1 MFVHSESPMPK
12 LDCPLQ
18 LSPVFKPKIWG
29 RHSLEPLFERPE
41 NPVRAKGANVLSAGS
56 APAPSGIGKND
67 LIGEVWITDDQSRFL
82 NGPLADL
89 TLSEASQKCG
99 AKLLG
104 SGWKED
110 RFPILAK
117 YLYTSDWLS
126 VQVHPGDDY
135 ARLHEAGSTG
145 KSEMWYFIH
154 ADDEAEIL
162 LGLKPG
168 VTKEKLRAAF
178 EKETSRDL
186 IHRFRPKANEAAY
199 VPPGTV
205 HALGPGLILFEAEQ
219 NSDLTYRLDDFGRV
233 GLDGKPRPLHWKKG
247 LDVIR
252 VDLPAHRD
260 LPRFEFRE
268 SFGQRR
274 YVVASSHFAVEELMV
289 QKLVT
294 WAGAPERV
302 EVFSII
308 QGSGRV
314 ETETG
319 WLGYHAGETW
329 LIPPAT
335 TRYRVV
341 PRKKTRLLKFYIPDL
356 EKDFRRPLLKRG
368 VKQSEIQKICFD

>member
-1 MFVHSESPMPK
+1 MPK

-29 RHSLEPLFERPE
+29 RHSLEPLFERPGI
-41 NPVRAKGANVLSAGS
+41 PARTKSTSALSVAS
-56 APAPSGIGKND
+56 TPTASEIGKND
-67 LIGEVWITDDQSRFL
+67 LIGEVWITDDQSRIL

-89 TLSEASQKCG
+89 TLSEASQKYG
-99 AKLLG
+99 ARLLG
-104 SGWKED
+104 SGWKD
-110 RFPILAK
+110 HRFPILAK
-117 YLYTSDWLS
+117 YIYTSDWLS
-126 VQVHPGDDY
+126 VQVHPGDNY
-135 ARLHEAGSTG
+135 ARLHDPGSTG
-145 KSEMWYFIH
+145 KCEMWYFIH
-154 ADDEAEIL
+154 ADDKAEIL
-162 LGLKPG
+162 LGVKPG
-168 VTKEKLRAAF
+168 VTKEKLRTSF

-186 IHRFRPKANEAAY
+186 IHRFRPKAHEAVY

-247 LDVIR
+247 LDVTR

-260 LPRFEFRE
+260 LPRLEFRE
-268 SFGQRR
+268 PFGSRR
-274 YVVASSHFAVEELMV
+274 YVVASRHFAVEELAV

-308 QGSGRV
+308 QGNGRV
-314 ETETG
+314 ETEAG
-319 WLGYHAGETW
+319 WLGYRTGETW

-335 TRYRVV
+335 GRYRLV
-341 PRKKTRLLKFYIPDL
+341 PRRKTRLLKFYIPDL

-368 VKQSEIQKICFD
+368 VKESEIQKICFY